1 MAFLGL
7 SFRFC
12 AAPPPNQPQIPDILP
27 GRFEDGESSAAG
39 RAVYIRTKSVRR
51 LSSVAGDGGD
61 RMCGGM
67 DGGVR
72 RKQAAV

>member
-7 SFRFC
+7 SFRFW
-12 AAPPPNQPQIPDILP
+12 AVPPPNQPQIPDILLGDFETESLYCETRDFSSSR
-27 GRFEDGESSAAG
+27 GRC
-39 RAVYIRTKSVRR
+39 
-51 LSSVAGDGGD
+51 LSSVAGDDGGKL
-61 RMCGGM
+61 RGGI